1 MAFGFLT
8 CAAPDEHIA
17 WLHTHPGALHAYLDG
32 VPPEGIA
39 TDALPAWWPSAPP
52 AMHTSWG
59 VNHRNPDLYH
69 WILNGSADL
78 VTDAGALF
86 QAWYAPDHPANILK
100 LDGHNERFAVTS
112 GQLPALAA
120 RAHAVTVDTVLTAFV
135 GWCKAQGKP
144 WEDLDVYACEPFL
157 YEFQPLA
164 AQLDDAIRDGHGL
177 IW

>member
-17 WLHTHPGALHAYLDG
+17 WLHRHPGAVHAYLDG

-52 AMHTSWG
+52 ATHTSWG

-86 QAWYAPDHPANILK
+86 QVWYAPDHAANILK

-112 GQLPALAA
+112 GQLPAPGPAPAVSSTGSGSGMTIAVAAA
-120 RAHAVTVDTVLTAFV
+120 RSRTSSSTA
-135 GWCKAQGKP
+135 GTTGA
-144 WEDLDVYACEPFL
+144 
-157 YEFQPLA
+157 
-164 AQLDDAIRDGHGL
+164 
-177 IW
+177 

>member
-8 CAAPDEHIA
+8 CVAPDAHIA
-17 WLHTHPGALHAYLDG
+17 WLQQHPGAVHAYLDG
-32 VPPEGIA
+32 EAPVGVAP
-39 TDALPAWWPSAPP
+39 DAVPAWWPSAPP

-59 VNHRNPDLYH
+59 VNHGNPDLYH
-69 WILNGSADL
+69 WILNGGPER
-78 VTDAGALF
+78 VAGGAALF
-86 QAWYAPDHPANILK
+86 QAWYAPDETAGILK
-100 LDGHNERFAVTS
+100 LDALNERFAVMS
-112 GQLPALAA
+112 GELPALAA

-135 GWCKAQGKP
+135 GWCKAQNKP

-164 AQLDDAIRDGHGL
+164 AQLDGAIRDGHGL